1 MPEVALVNPNRL
13 QPGVAPIALEYLA
26 SELGRREIGVRILDL
41 CHARKPLDS
50 IRAFFRDFHPDL
62 IGITIRNLD
71 DVVYD
76 CFLAGEMKYL
86 IDAVKTASDAP
97 IALGGSGFSIAPNLL
112 LDYFGADLGVIGE
125 GEEALPM
132 LLAGELFHVPGIV
145 YRDGDVIALN
155 PPGRMDVNA
164 LCLAKRGRLDYPSYA
179 YKAGRKGG
187 AGVQTKRGCPNKC
200 IYCVVPNIEGSQ
212 VRLRDPAGI
221 ADEIENL
228 AALGVGR
235 VLLCDS
241 EFNYPMAHAMGV
253 CEEFITRGIAR
264 KVSWQAYASPGDFN
278 LELAKKMKEAGC
290 DLLITTVDC
299 GDDALLERLGKPFRV
314 DDIVTC
320 VNACREAELNAIYCL
335 TLGGPGET
343 MDTVFKTLNLMR
355 SLKAKVTFGEPPGL
369 RIYPRTPLEAIV
381 REEGFSRSN
390 PNLRGRIEGN
400 ENLLR
405 PVYYL
410 SSGMGL
416 LDPMIQLRRRLGKWY
431 HGLRELIHT

>member
-1 MPEVALVNPNRL
+1 MSKVALVNPNRL
-13 QPGVAPIALEYLA
+13 QPGVAPLALEYLA
-26 SELGRREIGVRILDL
+26 AELEHKGIEVRILDL
-41 CHARKPLDS
+41 CHARKPLDD
-50 IRAFFRDFHPDL
+50 IRAFFRDFSPDL
-62 IGITIRNLD
+62 VGITIRNLD

-86 IDAVKTASDAP
+86 IDAVKQASDAP
-97 IALGGSGFSIAPNLL
+97 IVLGGSGFSIAPELV
-112 LDYFGADLGVIGE
+112 LDYFAADLGVIGE

-132 LLAGELFHVPGIV
+132 LLAGELFDVPGIV

-155 PPGRMDVNA
+155 PPGHADVNSFH
-164 LCLAKRGRLDYPSYA
+164 LAKRGRLDYPSYA

-200 IYCVVPNIEGSQ
+200 IYCVVPKIEGSE
-212 VRLRDPAGI
+212 VRLRDPGII

-235 VLLCDS
+235 VFLADS
-241 EFNYPMAHAMGV
+241 EFNYPMHHAMAV
-253 CEEFITRGIAR
+253 CDEFIARGIAK
-264 KVSWQAYASPGDFN
+264 KVTWQAYASPGRLD

-299 GDDALLERLGKPFRV
+299 GDDALLERLNKPFRV
-314 DDIVTC
+314 EDIKTC
-320 VNACREAELNAIYCL
+320 VNACREAGLNTIYCL

-343 MDTVFKTLNLMR
+343 MDSVFKTLDLMR
-355 SLKAKVTFGEPPGL
+355 SLKAKVAFGEPPGL
-369 RIYPRTPLEAIV
+369 RIYPGTPLESIV

-400 ENLLR
+400 ERLLM

-410 SSGMGL
+410 SHGMGL
-416 LDPMIQLRRRLGKWY
+416 LNPMIQFRRKLGKWY
-431 HGLRELIHT
+431 HALSAIRK

>member
-1 MPEVALVNPNRL
+1 MSKVALVNPNRL

-26 SELGRREIGVRILDL
+26 AELESRQIGIRILDL
-41 CHARKPLDS
+41 CHARRPLDA
-50 IRAFFRDFHPDL
+50 IRAFFQDFHPDL
-62 IGITIRNLD
+62 TGITIRNLD

-86 IDAVKTASDAP
+86 IDAIKRASDAP
-97 IALGGSGFSIAPNLL
+97 IVLGGSGFSIAPELV
-112 LDYFGADLGVIGE
+112 LDYFGADMGIAGE

-132 LLAGELFHVPGIV
+132 LLEGRYSEVPGLAS
-145 YRDGDVIALN
+145 RDGRRN
-155 PPGRMDVNA
+155 PVGCVDVNS
-164 LCLAKRGRLDYPSYA
+164 LHLAKRGRLDYPSYA
-179 YKAGRKGG
+179 YKAGKKGG

-212 VRLRDPAGI
+212 VRLRAPGII

-235 VLLCDS
+235 VFLCDS
-241 EFNYPMAHAMGV
+241 EFNYPMEHATGV
-253 CEEFITRGIAR
+253 CEEFIARGIQK
-264 KVSWQAYASPGDFN
+264 KVTWQAYASPGEFN
-278 LELAKKMKEAGC
+278 LELAKQMKEAGC

-299 GDDALLERLGKPFRV
+299 GDDALLEGLGKPFRV
-314 DDIVTC
+314 EDIKTC
-320 VNACREAELNAIYCL
+320 INACRETDLNAVYCL

-343 MDTVFKTLNLMR
+343 MDTVFKTLDLMR

-369 RIYPRTPLEAIV
+369 RIYPGTPLEAIV

-410 SSGMGL
+410 SHGMGL
-416 LDPMIQLRRRLGKWY
+416 LVPMIQLRRKLGCWY
-431 HGLRELIHT
+431 HSLRS